1 MVWVCFTLPVTP
13 VDSEPVDALP
23 LADLWRVVSALVAQV
38 ATLQDAGDQHMAV
51 LALKDAEIAALKDEI
66 ARLKG
71 LPPRPKFK
79 VKPLGM
85 EQRPQSLWAR
95 GDAGAAVAPCATDCR

>member
-23 LADLWRVVSALVAQV
+23 LADLRRVVSAVVAQV

-79 VKPLGM
+79 VKPSGM
-85 EQRPQSLWAR
+85 EQ
-95 GDAGAAVAPCATDCR
+95 

>member
-1 MVWVCFTLPVTP
+1 M
-13 VDSEPVDALP
+13 
-23 LADLWRVVSALVAQV
+23 VSAVVAQV

-79 VKPLGM
+79 VKPSGM
-85 EQRPQSLWAR
+85 EQ
-95 GDAGAAVAPCATDCR
+95 